1 MGLSEFEIFDQARK
15 LDSSEARARY
25 LTEVCVNDE
34 QRIRIEKLILADS
47 DESFLNSPTLDFAEL
62 GKLENRSG
70 EAIDSYQLLEQIGRG
85 GMGVVYLAKQ
95 LRPINRQVAIKLV
108 RTDAP
113 VAQVIPRF
121 ESERQALAVLEHPNI
136 ARFYDAGTT
145 SRGNPYFVM
154 EFVEGITLT
163 KYCDQWQLK
172 IDDRLNLFRQ
182 VCKGVSHA
190 HSKGI
195 VHRDLK
201 PSNVIVTEIDGQ
213 PVAKVIDFGLAKS
226 QNSLQSHET
235 GHTDFGQFLGTLA
248 YMSPEQTVGSSDNI
262 DRRSDVYSLGIVLY
276 ELLVGLPPFSVQ
288 EFKKTALAEVFK
300 IICEMEP
307 PALASTVETTD
318 SNLEVAKKRQL
329 TVDRLHKQVSGD
341 LEVIVMKSLE
351 KEPDRRYQS
360 AMDLADDIERFI
372 EHKPVVARRP
382 SLIYQAR
389 KFVRR
394 NRNSVLALSLAVI
407 AVVCG
412 AWLSYVVG
420 ANENSNRNLDLV
432 VAQGDDVILLK
443 DSTITHDGGRVT
455 VAKKGTKLTVS
466 KVDGNRIWTNVLSPI
481 QLIGHK
487 DIAKAAEYSPDGKFI
502 VSGGGTIDQF
512 GEAILWDAD
521 SGEKLSDLIVGGG
534 DLQYLTDIS
543 FGPQGKRIAAG
554 SFSDKSAIVWDVVNK
569 QSLLRIPLSLYPQ
582 DVAFSPDG
590 SFLAVAES
598 GYHPDRSKRVF
609 APCDVSIWNLDT
621 GERTH
626 ALKGNKRDAHS
637 VSFSHDGKMIASGGK
652 DGSIHIWDAN
662 TGKLL
667 KTWPTGSSVLDV
679 VFFPDGKSIASTGEA
694 GNVQLWQI
702 ESTKIETTLRF
713 SGTKGTA
720 LALSYNGALI
730 ACGDSHGVVRL
741 WDAKNGNLKLEFKA
755 HTVYMSC
762 LAFSPDD
769 TKLVTA
775 SADSNVTVWSIG
787 TGEGL
792 SGWLVADNLLKVN
805 D

>member
-1 MGLSEFEIFDQARK
+1 MGRSEFEIFDQARK
-15 LDSSEARARY
+15 LDSSAARVQF
-25 LTEVCVNDE
+25 LTDACVNEE
-34 QRIRIEKLILADS
+34 QRVRIEKLILADS

-360 AMDLADDIERFI
+360 AMDFADDIERFI

-412 AWLSYVVG
+412 AWLSYAVG
-420 ANENSNRNLDLV
+420 SNKNSNRNLDLV

-466 KVDGNRIWTNVLSPI
+466 KVDGNRIWTTAIPRDL
-481 QLIGHK
+481 LKGHTGW
-487 DIAKAAEYSPDGKFI
+487 AKGAAFSPDGKRI
-502 VSGGGTIDQF
+502 VSCGGKEYES
-512 GEAILWDAD
+512 GEAILWDAH
-521 SGEKLSDLIVGGG
+521 SGKMINHLPDQDVKLP
-534 DLQYLTDIS
+534 YLSRITFSPD
-543 FGPQGKRIAAG
+543 GRRIAALAG
-554 SFSDKSAIVWDVVNK
+554 FDRTVIVWDK
-569 QSLLRIPLSLYPQ
+569 DKLLYRLKFSLFVR

-590 SFLAVAES
+590 MLLAVAES
-598 GYHPDRSKRVF
+598 GYHPDRTKRKFV
-609 APCDVSIWNLDT
+609 ACDVSVWNMNT
-621 GERTH
+621 GTRTIT
-626 ALKGNKRDAHS
+626 LKGNRRDVAS
-637 VSFSHDGKMIASGGK
+637 VSFSIDGNMIASGGK
-652 DGSIHIWDAN
+652 DGSIHIWDAI
-662 TGKLL
+662 TGQRLS
-667 KTWPTGSSVLDV
+667 TWQAGSEQKGV
-679 VFFPDGKSIASTGEA
+679 VFLPDGNFIASTGVSGVRIWEVKT
-694 GNVQLWQI
+694 GKLK
-702 ESTKIETTLRF
+702 SRHDF
-713 SGTKGTA
+713 SGA
-720 LALSYNGALI
+720 NGVGLDCSSDGKLI
-730 ACGDSHGVVRL
+730 ACGDTRGFIRIL
-741 WDAKNGNLKLEFKA
+741 NTDGKLMLKFQA
-755 HTVYMSC
+755 HTSVVHT
-762 LAFSPDD
+762 LAFSHDG
-769 TKLVTA
+769 KRLVNGAGT
-775 SADSNVTVWSIG
+775 DSDVTVWNIG
-787 TGEGL
+787 NGKGL
-792 SGWLVADNLLKVN
+792 SGWVKADNLLKVN